1 MNEQQL
7 NLLKEEIKKD
17 EEIVKKD
24 EALQRLKDIMAVYNG
39 EDRVVSSKELQEEI
53 KSRPEELKILSGIEG
68 LDNILGGFRLK
79 QLITL
84 SGLTKQGKCLGKG
97 EEVLMY
103 DGSIKKVEDIVVG
116 DKVMGP
122 DSNPRKVLSLGRGK
136 EEMFRVSQRGGSY
149 VVNKSHILSLK
160 RTGTNKFRYDGLKT
174 KRKDRK
180 GELKNISVEDYLS
193 SSNAVKHI
201 YKGWKTGIDFPS
213 QDVSIEPYFLGVWLG
228 DGTAVKSNITSVDE
242 EIVNYLEE
250 YSKRI
255 GLDFSKKQNKKR
267 TPSYTIGRRKGSDY
281 KRRSLTGMLNDYNLI
296 KNKHIPKEFLVNDKE
311 KRLELLAGII
321 DTDGHIEDY
330 KYPAIEITQKSKRL
344 ANDIYYLAS
353 SLGYQVT
360 VKPCKK
366 GVKSNNFVGNYFRI
380 RISGDLSQIPT
391 KINRK
396 KSRFT
401 PKRNILTSNIKIE
414 SIGVGDYYGFEIDG
428 DGLFVLGNFIVTH
441 NTSYAVDLTSRLKD
455 FNPLWFPFEEGAE
468 ELIQKFL
475 DRGEDAPLFY
485 TPRTMKQN
493 QLKWLEDKIV
503 ESIAK
508 YGTRIV
514 FIDHLH
520 FIVPFTTNRQDLAI
534 GNVMRLLKQIAT
546 KWNIVIFLM
555 AHLKKVKSDT
565 QPSIDDLRDASWIGQ
580 ESDTVMIIWRQTKR
594 NRDGEVVITNNT
606 NISVQANRRTG
617 KTGNVKMV
625 FLDGKF
631 FEQEWADEKNDY

>member
-68 LDNILGGFRLK
+68 LDKILDGFRLK

-84 SGLTKQGKCLGKG
+84 SAATKSGK
-97 EEVLMY
+97 
-103 DGSIKKVEDIVVG
+103 
-116 DKVMGP
+116 
-122 DSNPRKVLSLGRGK
+122 
-136 EEMFRVSQRGGSY
+136 
-149 VVNKSHILSLK
+149 
-160 RTGTNKFRYDGLKT
+160 
-174 KRKDRK
+174 
-180 GELKNISVEDYLS
+180 
-193 SSNAVKHI
+193 
-201 YKGWKTGIDFPS
+201 
-213 QDVSIEPYFLGVWLG
+213 
-228 DGTAVKSNITSVDE
+228 TS
-242 EIVNYLEE
+242 
-250 YSKRI
+250 
-255 GLDFSKKQNKKR
+255 F
-267 TPSYTIGRRKGSDY
+267 
-281 KRRSLTGMLNDYNLI
+281 
-296 KNKHIPKEFLVNDKE
+296 
-311 KRLELLAGII
+311 
-321 DTDGHIEDY
+321 
-330 KYPAIEITQKSKRL
+330 
-344 ANDIYYLAS
+344 
-353 SLGYQVT
+353 
-360 VKPCKK
+360 
-366 GVKSNNFVGNYFRI
+366 
-380 RISGDLSQIPT
+380 
-391 KINRK
+391 
-396 KSRFT
+396 
-401 PKRNILTSNIKIE
+401 
-414 SIGVGDYYGFEIDG
+414 
-428 DGLFVLGNFIVTH
+428 
-441 NTSYAVDLTSRLKD
+441 AVDLTLKLKD
-455 FNPLWFPFEEGAE
+455 YNPLWFPFEEGAE

-508 YGTRIV
+508 YGTRVV

-534 GNVMRLLKQIAT
+534 GNVMRLLKQITT